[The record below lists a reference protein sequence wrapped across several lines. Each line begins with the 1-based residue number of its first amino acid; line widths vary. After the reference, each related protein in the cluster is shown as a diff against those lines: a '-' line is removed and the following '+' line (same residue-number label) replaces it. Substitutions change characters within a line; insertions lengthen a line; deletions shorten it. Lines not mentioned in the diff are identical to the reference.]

1 MAIMD
6 SEKTEELPDINTARE
21 FYSKYEPKEILGRG
35 VSSCVRRC
43 VEKKTR
49 GEFAVKIIDLTDGS
63 NKISEELRQVTHNEI
78 NILKEVSGH
87 VHIIELVDVFET
99 STFIFLIFQLLKRGE
114 LFDYLTEVVKFGE
127 RQTRSTMRSLL
138 EAVAYLHSQNIVHRD
153 LKPENILLDDD
164 LNLHLSDFGF
174 STKIEN
180 GKYFTELY
188 GTPGYMSP
196 EMLKCT
202 VDEHH
207 HGYGVEID
215 IWACGVIM
223 YTLLAGA
230 PPFWHR
236 RQMIMLRRIME
247 GQYSFP
253 SPDWDDISESARD
266 LVSKMLVVDP
276 TKRLTAEM
284 ALAHPFFQ
292 QVEDKSRYTAKP
304 FNARRKFRVAV
315 YTIVAYHRMAAQV
328 HQHRPLKRAVAA
340 RDPYSVKCLRR
351 IIDASAFRIYG
362 HWVKKAANQNR
373 ATLFEN
379 SSRADQRRLQ
389 ELEEFASAVNED
401 GLLMCPI
408 SSAGNSFIPQSV
420 S

>member
-1 MAIMD
+1 MVSA
-6 SEKTEELPDINTARE
+6 KTEELPDVNTARE

-43 VEKKTR
+43 VEKKTSKD
-49 GEFAVKIIDLTDGS
+49 FAVKIIDLTDG
-63 NKISEELRQVTHNEI
+63 NNQISEELRLVTRNEI

-87 VHIIELVDVFET
+87 AHIIELVDVFET
-99 STFIFLIFQLLKRGE
+99 STFIFLIFELLKRGE
-114 LFDYLTEVVKFGE
+114 LFDYLTEVVKFSE

-138 EAVAYLHSQNIVHRD
+138 EAISYLHSQNIIHRD

-164 LNLHLSDFGF
+164 LQLHLSDFGF
-174 STKIEN
+174 STKIEK
-180 GKYFTELY
+180 GQHFTELY

-196 EMLKCT
+196 EMLQCT
-202 VDEHH
+202 VDENHR
-207 HGYGVEID
+207 GYGKEID
-215 IWACGVIM
+215 MWACGVIM

-253 SPDWDDISESARD
+253 SPDWDDISTSARD
-266 LVSKMLVVDP
+266 LVSRMMEVDP
-276 TKRLTAEM
+276 TKRLTAKM

-292 QVEDKSRYTAKP
+292 QVEDTSRYSSKP
-304 FNARRKFRVAV
+304 FNPRRKFRVAV
-315 YTIVAYHRMAAQV
+315 YTIVAYRRIMAQM
-328 HQHRPLKRAVAA
+328 HQHRPLKLAVAA
-340 RDPYSVKCLRR
+340 RDPYSVKALRR
-351 IIDASAFRIYG
+351 IIDASAFRVYG
-362 HWVKKAANQNR
+362 HWIKKAANQNR

-379 SSRADQRRLQ
+379 SSRADQRKLE
-389 ELEEFASAVNED
+389 ELEEFAAGMHDD
-401 GLLMCPI
+401 GLLMSLVP
-408 SSAGNSFIPQSV
+408 SSGNSFIAQPV